1 MANRIITAID
11 IGSTKIAS
19 VIASISE
26 GEPPAVIGV
35 ASYPSQGLKKGV
47 IVNIDEAISAIA
59 SSLEAAE
66 RMAGLASSSVYIS
79 INGKHITSTNNKGVV
94 AVAQEEINSDDILRA
109 IESARTVSIPPSRVI
124 LHVIPKE
131 FIVDAQGDIKDP
143 VGMTGTRL
151 EVDTHIISAT
161 SSALHNLIKCV
172 EKIGLKID
180 DVVFSGWAASNSVLT
195 ETEKELGVMLLDIG
209 GGTTTI
215 NTFVEDAVTYS
226 ASVPIGGANITSDLA
241 IGLRVSLEDA
251 EKIKLNAEEL
261 MRHTGKPSSVSEM
274 TKRRERLL
282 GQLSG
287 DDDDAEVEEPVEKE
301 SKKLRDIIDVSSL
314 EINGVKT
321 ISRKM
326 FEEIIEARLSEVF
339 DIVIRQVEESGNVAK
354 LPAGVVI
361 TGGSAMV
368 PGISNIAKK
377 VFGIPARVGYP
388 KGLGGLVDE
397 IAGPAYAVSQGLIMY
412 GSANEGYKGIRRS
425 ASSKQNSGDG
435 FFGKVKGFFKNLM
448 P

>member
-11 IGSTKIAS
+11 IGSTKIAT
-19 VIASISE
+19 VIASITE
-26 GEPPAVIGV
+26 GEAPTVIGV

-59 SSLEAAE
+59 GSLEAAE
-66 RMAGLASSSVYIS
+66 RMAGLTSASVYIS

-94 AVAQEEINSDDILRA
+94 AVAQDEINADDILRV
-109 IESARTVSIPPSRVI
+109 IESARTVSIPPSREI
-124 LHVIPKE
+124 LHVIPRE

-143 VGMTGTRL
+143 IGMTGTRL

-161 SSALHNLIKCV
+161 SSSLHNLVRCV
-172 EKIGLKID
+172 QQIGLKVD
-180 DVVFSGWAASNSVLT
+180 DVVFSGWAASNGVLT
-195 ETEKELGVMLLDIG
+195 ATEKELGVMLLDIG

-215 NTFVEDAVTYS
+215 NTFVEDAITYS
-226 ASVPIGGANITSDLA
+226 ASVPLGGANITSDLA

-251 EKIKLNAEEL
+251 EKIKLNADEL
-261 MRHTGKPSSVSEM
+261 MRQTAKPTQVSEM
-274 TKRRERLL
+274 TKKREKLL
-282 GQLSG
+282 GSLSG
-287 DDDDAEVEEPVEKE
+287 EAVEDDEEVKE
-301 SKKLRDIIDVSSL
+301 TKKPRDIIDVSSL

-339 DIVIRQVEESGNVAK
+339 DIVIKQVEDSGNIAK

-361 TGGSAMV
+361 TGGSALV
-368 PGISNIAKK
+368 PGITNIAKK
-377 VFGIPARVGYP
+377 VFGIPARIGYP

-397 IAGPAYAVSQGLIMY
+397 IASPAYSVSQGLIMY
-412 GSANEGYKGIRRS
+412 AAANEGYKGISRRNM
-425 ASSKQNSGDG
+425 SSKKGGNNGEG
-435 FFGKVKGFFKNLM
+435 VMGKIKGFFKNLM